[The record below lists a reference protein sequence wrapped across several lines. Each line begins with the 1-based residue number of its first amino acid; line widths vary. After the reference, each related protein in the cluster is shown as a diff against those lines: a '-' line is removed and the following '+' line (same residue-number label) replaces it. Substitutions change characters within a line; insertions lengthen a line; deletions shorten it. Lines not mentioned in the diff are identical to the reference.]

1 MLLHGAKYTMHK
13 KIAVFSKNM
22 KKIINYKFKKNITMK
37 RAWQNLVHR
46 GMFVSEIHLLPL
58 KTNNYKQMKYNYL
71 ISILLILVF
80 GCQNEIEKSDAFGN
94 FETEAII
101 VSSESA
107 GKILLFNI
115 EKGEK
120 VEPETISAV
129 IDTIQIKL
137 QLLQID
143 AKKAAVSSRK
153 QSTQSQIEVFNEK
166 KKNLEINKS
175 RITKMKKDGAATQ
188 KQLDDINGQVNII
201 DKQIL
206 STKTQF
212 TAISKELEVLDSQT
226 AMLTDQLKRCSVK
239 PPITGIILETY
250 AKQGELTSPGKP
262 LYKLANLDKLT
273 LKVYVSGAQLSAVK
287 IGQTVEVLIDKNE
300 TENQSLSG
308 VIIWISSEA
317 EFTPKIIQ
325 TKEERVKLVYAVK
338 ISVENDGT
346 LKIGMPGEVN
356 F

>member
-1 MLLHGAKYTMHK
+1 
-13 KIAVFSKNM
+13 
-22 KKIINYKFKKNITMK
+22 MK
-37 RAWQNLVHR
+37 RAWQNLAHR
-46 GMFVSEIHLLPL
+46 RMFVSEIHLLPL

-80 GCQNEIEKSDAFGN
+80 GCQNKIEKSDAFGN

-107 GKILLFNI
+107 GKILLFNV

-153 QSTQSQIEVFNEK
+153 QSTQSQIEVFNEQ

-175 RITKMKKDGAATQ
+175 RITKMKEDGAATQ
-188 KQLDDINGQVNII
+188 KQLDDINGQISVI

-212 TAISKELEVLDSQT
+212 TAISKEIEVLNVQ
-226 AMLTDQLKRCSVK
+226 AEMLTDQLKRCK
-239 PPITGIILETY
+239 INPPSKGIILETY
-250 AKQGELTSPGKP
+250 AKLGELTAPGKP
-262 LYKLANLDKLT
+262 LYKIANLDELT
-273 LKVYVSGAQLSAVK
+273 LKVYVSGAQLSKIK
-287 IGQTVEVLIDKNE
+287 IGQSVEVLIDKNE

-308 VIIWISSEA
+308 VITWISSEA

-325 TKEERVKLVYAVK
+325 TQEERVKLVYAVK
-338 ISVENDGT
+338 IAVENDGT
-346 LKIGMPGEVN
+346 LKIGMPGEIN

>member
-1 MLLHGAKYTMHK
+1 MKHK
-13 KIAVFSKNM
+13 L
-22 KKIINYKFKKNITMK
+22 IILT
-37 RAWQNLVHR
+37 L
-46 GMFVSEIHLLPL
+46 
-58 KTNNYKQMKYNYL
+58 
-71 ISILLILVF
+71 SILIF
-80 GCQNEIEKSDAFGN
+80 GCQNKVEKSDAFGN
-94 FETEAII
+94 FETEVII
-101 VSSESA
+101 VSAESA
-107 GKILLFNI
+107 GKILFFNV

-137 QLLQID
+137 QLMQID
-143 AKKAAVSSRK
+143 AKKAAVSSRE
-153 QSTQSQIEVFNEK
+153 QSTQSQIEVFNEQ
-166 KKNLEINKS
+166 KKNLEINKA

-226 AMLTDQLKRCSVK
+226 AMLIDQLKRCSIK
-239 PPITGIILETY
+239 PPITGVILETY
-250 AKQGELTSPGKP
+250 AKQGELTAPGKP
-262 LYKLANLDKLT
+262 LYKMANLDELT

-287 IGQTVEVLIDKNE
+287 IGETVEVLIDKNE
-300 TENQSLSG
+300 KENQSLSG
-308 VIIWISSEA
+308 KITWISSEA

-325 TKEERVKLVYAVK
+325 TKEERVKLVYAIKVSVK
-338 ISVENDGT
+338 NDGT
-346 LKIGMPGEVN
+346 LKIGMPGEIN